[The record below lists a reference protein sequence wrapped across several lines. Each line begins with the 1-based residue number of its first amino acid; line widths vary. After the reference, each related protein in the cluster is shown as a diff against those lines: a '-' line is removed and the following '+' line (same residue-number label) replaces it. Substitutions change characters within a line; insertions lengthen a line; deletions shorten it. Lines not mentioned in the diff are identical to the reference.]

1 MPRFLEVPKKGI
13 MTTVREILTDHG
25 IRPLKRLGQS
35 FLEDRN
41 SINKIIRIS
50 NIQEDDI
57 IVEIGAGVGLMT
69 EAIAKQARKVIALD
83 IDPRMVGILKK
94 RMAPYRHVD
103 IVQADVLE
111 YDFSSAIG
119 ELPSRKIK
127 VIGNIPYNISSQI
140 LFRLLAYRD
149 HISSMILMFQKEL
162 ADRLIATPG
171 TKAYG
176 VPTVLVSMYLLC
188 SREMAI
194 PRSCF
199 YPKPAVMSSVLK
211 MVIREKPQLD
221 LADHDFFFKI
231 AKTAFAKRRKTL
243 LNNLRGLNLLGYS
256 AMDMANALKN
266 SGIDSARRGETLTAL
281 EIGKLSNALHSIK
294 MP

>member
-1 MPRFLEVPKKGI
+1 
-13 MTTVREILTDHG
+13 
-25 IRPLKRLGQS
+25 
-35 FLEDRN
+35 
-41 SINKIIRIS
+41 
-50 NIQEDDI
+50 
-57 IVEIGAGVGLMT
+57 VGLRT
-69 EAIAKQARKVIALD
+69 ESIAKQAKKVIALD

-176 VPTVLVSMYLLC
+176 MPTVLVSMYLLC
-188 SREMAI
+188 SREMVI

-256 AMDMANALKN
+256 DMDMANALKN
-266 SGIDSARRGETLTAL
+266 SGIDGARRGETLTAL

>member
-1 MPRFLEVPKKGI
+1 

-41 SINKIIRIS
+41 AINKIIRIS

-83 IDPRMVGILKK
+83 IDPRMIGILKK

-162 ADRLIATPG
+162 ADRLTATPG

-194 PRSCF
+194 PCSCF

-266 SGIDSARRGETLTAL
+266 SGIDGARRGETLTAL

>member
-1 MPRFLEVPKKGI
+1 

-41 SINKIIRIS
+41 AINKIIRIS
-50 NIQEDDI
+50 NIQKDDI

-69 EAIAKQARKVIALD
+69 ESIAKQAKKVIALD

-176 VPTVLVSMYLLC
+176 MPTVLVSMYLLC
-188 SREMAI
+188 SREMVI

-256 AMDMANALKN
+256 DMDMANALKN
-266 SGIDSARRGETLTAL
+266 SGIDGARRGETLTAL